1 MIKSRQVQAEVKY
14 LHSPKAIH
22 FRTISKKNRTA
33 KTKLTIFRM
42 NMSSSLSWRLMS
54 SKHRERLDAKI
65 RRRIVHSKKGLSTVL
80 NTNWRIPCQHFPM
93 HVSPRKAQQP
103 NLKKHLAKKIVLHF
117 AMNLNSFLQNCWRYL
132 TIFHIGLDNMDL
144 ESFCFLLPQWC
155 HPLQLGF
162 QRLLQ
167 KSDFYLDL
175 KYGLQKL
182 DFCSCMIIT
191 KFLRAEIDCWKI
203 ILLRNY
209 FLEKNFQNKHKTSYF

>member
-1 MIKSRQVQAEVKY
+1 MKY

-80 NTNWRIPCQHFPM
+80 NTNWRIPCQHFPK

-103 NLKKHLAKKIVLHF
+103 NLKIIENKLVLQCYKVYIY
-117 AMNLNSFLQNCWRYL
+117 SYLQNCLINL
-132 TIFHIGLDNMDL
+132 TIFHIWLGNKGL

-182 DFCSCMIIT
+182 P
-191 KFLRAEIDCWKI
+191 
-203 ILLRNY
+203 
-209 FLEKNFQNKHKTSYF
+209 

>member
-42 NMSSSLSWRLMS
+42 NMSSSSSWRLMS

-103 NLKKHLAKKIVLHF
+103 NLKKHLAKKNCITLCYESKQF
-117 AMNLNSFLQNCWRYL
+117 STKLLKISYNLSHRIGQHGSGVFLFSSSSVVPPPSARVP
-132 TIFHIGLDNMDL
+132 TP
-144 ESFCFLLPQWC
+144 SSKV
-155 HPLQLGF
+155 
-162 QRLLQ
+162 RLLLGPEIWMA
-167 KSDFYLDL
+167 KIRFLFLHDHNKVPESWNWLL
-175 KYGLQKL
+175 KNH
-182 DFCSCMIIT
+182 FT
-191 KFLRAEIDCWKI
+191 KE
-203 ILLRNY
+203 
-209 FLEKNFQNKHKTSYF
+209 